1 MMTFQL
7 ISYNSISRRPSLQRD
22 NYINHAMNVAYCTA
36 STFFLLSFYKY
47 GSLFMAGSSGASAD
61 PIQHYLQH
69 DFCKQFASVGKAW
82 SVVWRIVVCNL
93 WRVRNI
99 KVFQGAVVDLERYQ
113 T

>member
-1 MMTFQL
+1 
-7 ISYNSISRRPSLQRD
+7 
-22 NYINHAMNVAYCTA
+22 
-36 STFFLLSFYKY
+36 
-47 GSLFMAGSSGASAD
+47 MAGSSGASAD